1 MDPKEIERKNKSRFR
16 IFMVIAF
23 LNIALIGY
31 LAYQIYLMFSNI

>member
-16 IFMVIAF
+16 IFMVLTF
-23 LNIALIGY
+23 LNLVLIGY

>member
-16 IFMVIAF
+16 IFIVIVF
-23 LNIALIGY
+23 LNIAIIGY